1 MRHSKY
7 AAYAKN
13 TKPYAMFKRGAL
25 LVAFAGFVSLI
36 WYTTA
41 KKDDIESEFLEPPL
55 VKAPQM
61 AYKERAEDE
70 GGMKVPNRDKQV
82 FDLLNA
88 VSDKV
93 DVNSPEA
100 QEQIKQAE
108 EKQKELAAQQAKL
121 DAEAKALKEKQAQEK
136 AKAVAAMEK
145 AKADAKKAAE
155 LAKSAVVTETKNA
168 SEEVAKIV
176 NKAEEK
182 VKESAKTLTVEYGI
196 QMGSYRN
203 AADAER
209 ANDYY
214 RKKFPDVLKN
224 VSSTVKRVDLGA
236 KGVYYRAYMS
246 GYPDKASAKA
256 DCDKLKALGHN
267 CFYAKL

>member
-7 AAYAKN
+7 SAYARN
-13 TKPYAMFKRGAL
+13 TKPYAMFKRGML
-25 LVAFAGFVSLI
+25 LVAFAAFVSLI

-41 KKDDIESEFLEPPL
+41 KKDDIESEYLEPPL
-55 VKAPQM
+55 VKAPQL

-100 QEQIKQAE
+100 KAQIKAAE
-108 EKQKELAAQQAKL
+108 EKQKMLA
-121 DAEAKALKEKQAQEK
+121 E
-136 AKAVAAMEK
+136 EK
-145 AKADAKKAAE
+145 AKADAEAKKLAETKAKAMAAAE
-155 LAKSAVVTETKNA
+155 EAKR
-168 SEEVAKIV
+168 
-176 NKAEEK
+176 K
-182 VKESAKTLTVEYGI
+182 VKEIKAPAKVAEKVVPAKKAVETKVAVAEKPKAVLKGYGI

-203 AADAER
+203 VKDAEK
-209 ANDYY
+209 ANEYY
-214 RKKFPDVLKN
+214 RKKFPSVLKDKP
-224 VSSTVKRVDLGA
+224 STVKRVDLGA
-236 KGVYYRAYMS
+236 KGVYYRAYIS
-246 GYPDKASAKA
+246 GYADRKAAKA
-256 DCDKLKALGHN
+256 DCEKLKKLGHN